1 MSRAGSRT
9 LLTAALFLA
18 VSAGAGAATRDD
30 FLYGTSDGG
39 NPPLPFRYF
48 VPPGYDAA
56 VAYPLILFLH
66 GSGERG
72 SNNESQL
79 NNDANGAMR
88 LLDDANLA
96 LQPVFMVAP
105 QCPTNGWWS
114 GATLETAISL
124 IDQMAAQYHVDPDRI
139 YLTGLSM
146 GGMGAW
152 SGVTAHPERFA
163 AVVPMSGNGA
173 TDAATVERVRAIPL
187 WFFHAAN
194 DGTVGVAGSDAI
206 VAALRDAGADTVYTR
221 YATGGHVIWP
231 VAYAHPQLFPWLVSQ
246 SRGHASDLPAP
257 TLRITQP
264 TAAEAWAT
272 TDATVDLG
280 GDADLG
286 SVDATGVAWSVAGGA
301 SGTADGTTDWSAAG
315 IPLALGT
322 NLIRVTASGP
332 SGHAAYGGSTSVND
346 HLRVTRSDAPPQPG
360 DVVVAINAGGP
371 AYTAADGTPY
381 AADGGYDGG
390 STQVSDHAVAAT
402 EDDALYNDWRFG
414 DFAYHLVVPPGSYL
428 VELQFADTYNSAAGQ
443 RMFDAAIEGRRVL
456 HDFDIIAEAGVDT
469 ALVRRFEVDVADG
482 VLDLAF
488 ANGSAGNARLDA
500 FRVVAAEPRLFAD
513 GFDGAAAPTRPQA
526 PRD

>member
-1 MSRAGSRT
+1 MRRYGSRT
-9 LLTAALFLA
+9 LLASAMLLA
-18 VSAGAGAATRDD
+18 VSAGADAATRDD

-48 VPPGYDAA
+48 VPPGYDDA

-88 LLDDANLA
+88 LLDDDNLA

-124 IDQMAAQYHVDPDRI
+124 VDQMAAQYHVDPDRI

-152 SGVTAHPERFA
+152 SGVTAHPDRFA
-163 AVVPMSGNGA
+163 AVVPMSGNGSTA
-173 TDAATVERVRAIPL
+173 AATVERVHAIPF

-194 DGTVGVAGSDAI
+194 DGTVGVAGSDDI
-206 VAALRDAGADTVYTR
+206 VEALRKAGADTVYTR
-221 YATGGHVIWP
+221 YDTGGHVIWP

-257 TLRITQP
+257 TLRILQP

-272 TDATVDLG
+272 TDATIDVG

-286 SVDATGVAWSVAGGA
+286 SVGVTGVAWRVDGGA
-301 SGTADGTTDWSAAG
+301 SGTADGTDAWSAAG
-315 IPLALGT
+315 IPLAPGA
-322 NLIRVTASGP
+322 NLVRVTASGP
-332 SGHAAYGGSTSVND
+332 SGHAAYGGATTVND
-346 HLRVTRSDAPPQPG
+346 HLRVTRADAPPQPG
-360 DVVVAINAGGP
+360 DVVAAINAGGP
-371 AYTAADGTPY
+371 SYTAVDGTSY
-381 AADGGYDGG
+381 AADTGYDGG
-390 STQVSDHAVAAT
+390 GTQVSDHAVAAT

-414 DFAYHLVVPPGSYL
+414 DFAYHVAVPPGSYV
-428 VELQFADTYNSAAGQ
+428 VELQFADTWNSAPGQ
-443 RMFDAAIEGRRVL
+443 RVFDATIEGRRVL
-456 HDFDIIAEAGVDT
+456 HDFDLVAEVGVDT
-469 ALVRRFEVDVADG
+469 ALVRRFEVTVDDG
-482 VLDLAF
+482 TLDLAF

-500 FRVVAAEPRLFAD
+500 FRVVAAEPRIFAD
-513 GFDGAAAPTRPQA
+513 GFDGEAAPARPQA